1 MPQKVAPTN
10 YTLSEP
16 SESDLHVEVAAE
28 VDLGLEGLARP
39 QLGRLDGRERVLQR
53 QELGD
58 LLVHLARQFLSPSLN
73 CDDDGHIFKQ
83 EGNSLSDL
91 RRMNLLNDPDNYI
104 IISTYVIESCS
115 ES

>member
-1 MPQKVAPTN
+1 MAYAPKSGPYKLHT
-10 YTLSEP
+10 EP

-58 LLVHLARQFLSPSLN
+58 LLVHLCWDGKTGLLFSLPM
-73 CDDDGHIFKQ
+73 
-83 EGNSLSDL
+83 
-91 RRMNLLNDPDNYI
+91 R
-104 IISTYVIESCS
+104 VV
-115 ES
+115 